1 MKLVELLKQWRASA
15 KLEDRAA
22 IWHEMLSLYTDQVF
36 SIGIVNA
43 TLQPVVTSAKL
54 AQHAR
59 DRPLRLRSDLLSRRL
74 HAGHVLARRRP
85 DDAALHPLAH
95 RRDGADP
102 ADHLGAGLHHH
113 RAAARRLFRK
123 LHRRARA
130 AGEGV
135 DQEQIDILRKQYGFD
150 QPPVLRYF
158 HWVGGMLHGDFGYS
172 FEYQLPVS
180 DVVGDRLWLTVLV
193 SFVTIIFTWLIA
205 FPIGMYSATHQY
217 SWGDYGLT
225 FLGLLGIAIPNFM
238 LALILMYFA
247 NIWFGTS
254 IGHLMDPK
262 YLNEPMSWAKAKSI
276 LEHLWIPVII
286 VGTAG
291 TAGMIRRLRANLLDE
306 LQKQYVMTARA
317 KGLHPFKTLVKYP
330 LRMALNFFIS
340 DIGSILPAIISGAE
354 ITAIVLSL
362 ETTGP
367 MLIKALQSQDM
378 YLAGSFLMF
387 LAFLTVI
394 GVLISDLA
402 LALLDP
408 RIRLQGGST
417 K

>member
-1 MKLVELLKQWRASA
+1 MLRYIFWRVAAMIPTLLIISALVFTIIELPPGDYFESYIA
-15 KLEDRAA
+15 E
-22 IWHEMLSLYTDQVF
+22 
-36 SIGIVNA
+36 
-43 TLQPVVTSAKL
+43 LQ
-54 AQHAR
+54 
-59 DRPLRLRSDLLSRRL
+59 
-74 HAGHVLARRRP
+74 
-85 DDAALHPLAH
+85 
-95 RRDGADP
+95 
-102 ADHLGAGLHHH
+102 
-113 RAAARRLFRK
+113 
-123 LHRRARA
+123 A
-130 AGEGV
+130 AGESV
-135 DQEQIDILRKQYGFD
+135 DMAEIEALRAEYGFD
-150 QPPVLRYF
+150 KPPVIRYF
-158 HWVGGMLHGDFGYS
+158 YWVAGMVQGDFGYS
-172 FEYQLPVS
+172 FEYQLPVT
-180 DVVGDRLWLTVLV
+180 DVVGDRLWLTILV

-205 FPIGMYSATHQY
+205 FPIGIYSATHQY

-225 FLGLLGIAIPNFM
+225 FVGLIGIAIPNFM
-238 LALILMYFA
+238 FALILMYFA

-254 IGHLMDPK
+254 VGHLMDQK
-262 YLNEPMSWAKAKSI
+262 YLSEPMSWAKAGSI
-276 LEHLWIPVII
+276 LEHLWIPVVII
-286 VGTAG
+286 GTAG

-306 LQKQYVMTARA
+306 LQKQYVVTARA
-317 KGLHPFKTLVKYP
+317 KGLHPFPALVKYP

-394 GVLISDLA
+394 GVLISDIA

>member
-1 MKLVELLKQWRASA
+1 MLRYILWRIAAMIPTLLIISALVFVIIELPPGNFFESQIA
-15 KLEDRAA
+15 
-22 IWHEMLSLYTDQVF
+22 EMQAQGET
-36 SIGIVNA
+36 VN
-43 TLQPVVTSAKL
+43 LQ
-54 AQHAR
+54 
-59 DRPLRLRSDLLSRRL
+59 DMEELR
-74 HAGHVLARRRP
+74 H
-85 DDAALHPLAH
+85 
-95 RRDGADP
+95 
-102 ADHLGAGLHHH
+102 
-113 RAAARRLFRK
+113 
-123 LHRRARA
+123 
-130 AGEGV
+130 
-135 DQEQIDILRKQYGFD
+135 QYGFD

-158 HWVGGMLHGDFGYS
+158 HWLGGMLQGDFGYS

-193 SFVTIIFTWLIA
+193 SFVTILFTWLLA

-217 SWGDYGLT
+217 SWSDYGLT
-225 FLGLLGIAIPNFM
+225 LFGLLGIAIPNFM

-254 IGHLMDPK
+254 IGHLMDQK
-262 YLNEPMSWAKAKSI
+262 YLSEPMSWEKARSI
-276 LEHLWIPVII
+276 LSHLWIPVII

-317 KGLHPFKTLVKYP
+317 KGLHPFRTLVKYP
-330 LRMALNFFIS
+330 LRMALNFFVA

-394 GVLISDLA
+394 GVLISDIA
-402 LALLDP
+402 LAFLDP
-408 RIRLQGGST
+408 RIRLQGRST

>member
-1 MKLVELLKQWRASA
+1 MLRYIAWRFLVMIPTLVIISALIFTIIELPPGDYFESYVAEIQAQGEAVDMQEIEELR
-15 KLEDRAA
+15 
-22 IWHEMLSLYTDQVF
+22 HE
-36 SIGIVNA
+36 
-43 TLQPVVTSAKL
+43 
-54 AQHAR
+54 
-59 DRPLRLRSDLLSRRL
+59 
-74 HAGHVLARRRP
+74 
-85 DDAALHPLAH
+85 
-95 RRDGADP
+95 
-102 ADHLGAGLHHH
+102 
-113 RAAARRLFRK
+113 
-123 LHRRARA
+123 
-130 AGEGV
+130 
-135 DQEQIDILRKQYGFD
+135 YGFD

-158 HWVGGMLHGDFGYS
+158 HWVAGMLQGDFGYS

-193 SFVTIIFTWLIA
+193 SFCTILLTWLIA
-205 FPIGMYSATHQY
+205 FPIGIYSATHQY
-217 SWGDYGLT
+217 SWSDYGLT
-225 FLGLLGIAIPNFM
+225 FLGLLGLAIPNFM

-254 IGHLMDPK
+254 VGHLMDQK
-262 YLNEPMSWAKAKSI
+262 YLSEPMSWEKFKSV
-276 LEHLWIPVII
+276 LEHLWIPVLII
-286 VGTAG
+286 GTAG
-291 TAGMIRRLRANLLDE
+291 TASMIRKLRANLLDE
-306 LQKQYVMTARA
+306 LQKQYVVTARA
-317 KGLHPFKTLVKYP
+317 KGMHPFRALVKYP

-394 GVLISDLA
+394 GVLISDIA
-402 LALLDP
+402 LAFLDP